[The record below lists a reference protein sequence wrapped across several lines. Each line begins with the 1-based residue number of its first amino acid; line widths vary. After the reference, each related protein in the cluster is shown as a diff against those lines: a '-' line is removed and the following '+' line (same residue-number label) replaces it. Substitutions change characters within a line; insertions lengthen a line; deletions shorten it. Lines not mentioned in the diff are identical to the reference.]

1 MHSWDLLCTHAIGVP
16 EGVTLLEFE
25 QAIPEEVLSQPEEL
39 AEEPNVGEAPSEDL
53 PECPDHR
60 PSIFLKG
67 KPRCMLNLLIYKL
80 ILSTFNCLLH

>member
-1 MHSWDLLCTHAIGVP
+1 MHSWDLLCIHAIGVP

-25 QAIPEEVLSQPEEL
+25 QAIPEEVLSQPEGPT
-39 AEEPNVGEAPSEDL
+39 EPIGEGDAAEDL

-60 PSIFLKG
+60 PSTFLKG
-67 KPRCMLNLLIYKL
+67 KPRCMLNPLFYKY

>member
-60 PSIFLKG
+60 PATFLKG
-67 KPRCMLNLLIYKL
+67 KPRCMLNPSFYKL